1 MHKTADILEVAKDE
15 KARREGTREA
25 IRRGDFLLFQKYI
38 FESVYNKSF
47 KLGWYHELI
56 AKILMDVINGLEKR
70 VIISLPPR
78 YFKTEQ
84 TVRQFI
90 PFAHGLKPQWK
101 FQYITYGSELTE
113 DTSTDV
119 KTIMYSSEYKKIFP
133 KIKFNDMQSK
143 KSNWKLE
150 SLGEFF
156 GTSIGGV
163 ITGKGSH
170 VTVIDDP
177 MKAMD
182 ADSKAE
188 RDSVMKFYRGSVITR
203 LEDDGAIII
212 IMQRLHEDDLIGQL
226 IKEQGLK
233 EDGGVWLYKS
243 LAILNEEKETIAYR
257 DFTYEREANEPLN
270 ALVHTHTQITQLEKE
285 MGKKEFRK
293 QYMQDPENKESGH
306 FKKEDVTYITDI
318 DLPSQNIYIS
328 VDTAESTQ
336 TSADDRAMA
345 VVGWSINDEAIEQQ
359 VVMDGKRGKWDVYGV
374 CDHLIELMMKYPNA
388 DVQIEGA
395 GGGITL
401 EVVLKKEILKANAK
415 LRAKNRDLIQNG
427 VTVYKPTNKIS
438 KQAKIKYMTAPYEN
452 HTIKMHK
459 GCDTDFKEKYID
471 ELLRFDPERKGQKDN
486 CIDAVASTW
495 LFAVAKR
502 DANAMVTSRNIHKR
516 KTTTKWRGI

>member
-1 MHKTADILEVAKDE
+1 MFELAKEE
-15 KARREGTREA
+15 KARREATREL
-25 IRRGDFLLFQKYI
+25 IRRGDFLLFQKHI
-38 FESVYNKSF
+38 FATVYNKPF
-47 KLGWYHELI
+47 KHSWYHELI
-56 AKILMDVINGLEKR
+56 AQILTNVIKGVEKR

-90 PFAHGLKPQWK
+90 PFAHGIHPKWK

-119 KTIMYSSEYKKIFP
+119 KTNMYSDEYKKIFP
-133 KIKFNDMQSK
+133 HIKFNDMQSK

-150 SLGEFF
+150 TLGEFF

-188 RDSVMKFYRGSVITR
+188 RDAVMKFYRGSVITR
-203 LEDDGAIII
+203 LEDDGAIVI
-212 IMQRLHEDDLIGQL
+212 IMQRLHEDDLVGQL

-233 EDGGVWLYKS
+233 EEGGVWTYIS
-243 LAILNEEKETIAYR
+243 LPILNEEREVIKYG
-257 DFTYEREANEPLN
+257 DFEYVREANEPLN
-270 ALVHTHTQITQLEKE
+270 PLIHNHEQIKQLERE

-306 FKKEDVTYITDI
+306 FKREDITYITDI
-318 DLPSQNIYIS
+318 DLPEQNLYIS
-328 VDTAESTQ
+328 VDTAESTES
-336 TSADDRAMA
+336 SADDRALA
-345 VVGWSINDEAIEQQ
+345 VVGWSIDDNAIEQQ
-359 VVMDGKRGKWDVYGV
+359 VIMDGKRGKWDVYGV
-374 CDHLIELMMKYPNA
+374 CEHLIELMIKYPDA
-388 DVQIEGA
+388 DVEIEGA

-415 LRAKNRDLIQNG
+415 LRAKNRDLINNG
-427 VTVYKPTNKIS
+427 VRVYKPNNKIS

-452 HTIKMHK
+452 HTIKIHK
-459 GCDTDFKEKYID
+459 GCDSDFRDKYID
-471 ELLRFDPERKGQKDN
+471 ELMRFDPERKAQKDN
-486 CIDAVASTW
+486 CIDAVSSTW
-495 LFAVAKR
+495 LFAVPKKISPAKKEQT
-502 DANAMVTSRNIHKR
+502 VQKRN
-516 KTTTKWRGI
+516 KTKTRWRGV

>member
-1 MHKTADILEVAKDE
+1 MLELVKE
-15 KARREGTREA
+15 EQARREATREL
-25 IRRGDFLLFQKYI
+25 IRRGDFLLFQKHI
-38 FESVYNKSF
+38 FATVYNKPF
-47 KLGWYHELI
+47 KHSWYHELM
-56 AKILMDVINGLEKR
+56 AQVLSNVIKGLEKR

-119 KTIMYSSEYKKIFP
+119 KTNMYSSEYKKIFP
-133 KIKFNDMQSK
+133 HVKFNDMQSK

-188 RDSVMKFYRGSVITR
+188 RDAVMKFYRGSVITR
-203 LEDDGAIII
+203 LEDDGAIVV
-212 IMQRLHEDDLIGQL
+212 IMQRLHEDDLVGQL

-233 EDGGVWLYKS
+233 EDGGVWTYINLP
-243 LAILNEEKETIAYR
+243 ILNEEREVVKYG
-257 DFTYEREANEPLN
+257 DFEYIREANEPLN
-270 ALVHTHTQITQLEKE
+270 PLVHTHEQITQLERE

-306 FKKEDVTYITDI
+306 FSREDITYITDI
-318 DLPSQNIYIS
+318 DLPEQNVYIS
-328 VDTAESTQ
+328 VDTAESTES
-336 TSADDRAMA
+336 SADDRAMA
-345 VVGWSINDEAIEQQ
+345 AVGWSIDDEAIEQQ
-359 VVMDGKRGKWDVYGV
+359 VIMDGKRGKWDVYGV
-374 CDHLIELMMKYPNA
+374 CEHLIELMMKFPHA
-388 DVQIEGA
+388 AVQIEGA

-415 LRAKNRDLIQNG
+415 LRAKSRDLIQND
-427 VTVYKPTNKIS
+427 VTVYKPNNKIS
-438 KQAKIKYMTAPYEN
+438 KQSKIKYMTAPYEN
-452 HTIKMHK
+452 HTIKIHK
-459 GCDTDFKEKYID
+459 GCDTDFQEKYID

-486 CIDAVASTW
+486 CIDCVSSTW

-502 DANAMVTSRNIHKR
+502 DAKAPKEAKLFNR
-516 KTTTKWRGI
+516 KKTKTRWRGI